1 MERRR
6 PVERCD
12 FVRQYDPNI
21 GRYRDI
27 RVCQEYR
34 R

>member
-12 FVRQYDPNI
+12 FVRQWDHRY
-21 GRYRDI
+21 GGYRDI
-27 RVCQEYR
+27 RVCRER
-34 R
+34 W